1 MASPLSGSNSDIEL
15 VKIETKDL
23 SLTIKGNTYHEKY
36 EGLKKHQS
44 IVSDEM
50 MHFHVSG
57 TSDSVMVYD
66 ARLQKLS
73 ELTEHPPI
81 FFENRSYQLVVVPK
95 NDQELSFHHEHPSL
109 RKGISSTQM
118 GSLKLLMGNLSF
130 PNEVGYTTFEIRDD
144 KNTLLTVTLEI
155 FPSKLDYKDDY
166 RALLEE
172 VNDEIY
178 NLAFHLLKRTYLRAS
193 TIYATN
199 PSKSEFYR
207 ILNDSFHRF
216 MSAISHIKRQRH
228 HTLTTRHQLVQGEKI
243 RRLDSVGMNYLRKR
257 PHLFQEVGENMV
269 PSKGITAYK
278 EVTYDT
284 LENRFVKWMIQ
295 RVVHKIDDLLKSLEK
310 DNGFKSLPIDD
321 ELIQNVRKMRSRMK
335 NELND
340 PFWNGIGKLDRSVF
354 SLVIQMAAGYREAY
368 QIFLMLSRG
377 LTLRGQIFKMSV
389 KDVARL
395 YEYWTYL
402 KLGQI
407 LSKKYETVDQDIIKV
422 RQDGLYVTL
431 DESKTAKR
439 VFRHPETDEMIE
451 LYFQKRN
458 KALPTV
464 TQKPDTMLAIEK
476 KGKDYQYQYIF
487 DAKYRIDFAKS
498 DSHYK
503 RQYGTPGPMEE
514 DINTMHR
521 YRDAL
526 VVDQGGPFER
536 TAYGAYVLFPWNQ
549 EEEYEYHPFYKSIE
563 KVNIG
568 GFPFLPNATR
578 LVEQFLDHLIEKS
591 PEEII
596 REGILPRGTKEE
608 WQSSLDEKV
617 LVGSVKTEKDY
628 EEYMKEGFYRIPVSH
643 LKTGWQEAKY
653 IALYVPKKWYGE
665 NGGIQYVARIKD
677 IHINRED
684 SLFSDETN
692 NYVYFKL
699 GPWKKLD
706 HPIRPVGYGIQAY
719 ILTSM
724 SLLKEVQELPE
735 LFMKSKEERV
745 LWKTMR
751 RFTKQVKIE
760 LDHLYLDEASSIRSY
775 SIQDVQIRI
784 DYEQGNVMVGKED
797 QFKELPLELVVR
809 SSAVL
814 FKVVLECLCL
824 YRIYLEGV

>member
-1 MASPLSGSNSDIEL
+1 MMASPLSGSNSDIEL
-15 VKIETKDL
+15 VKIETADL
-23 SLTIKGNTYHEKY
+23 SLTIKGNPYHEKY
-36 EGLKKHQS
+36 EGLKKHQT
-44 IVSDEM
+44 IASDEM
-50 MHFHVSG
+50 MHFHVFGEVESIF
-57 TSDSVMVYD
+57 VYD
-66 ARLQKLS
+66 ARLQRLS
-73 ELTEHPPI
+73 ELSEQSPI

-109 RKGISSTQM
+109 RKAISSSQM

-130 PNEVGYTTFEIRDD
+130 PNEVGYTTFEIRND
-144 KNTLLTVTLEI
+144 KESLLTVTLEI

-178 NLAFHLLKRTYLRAS
+178 NLAFHLLKRTYLEAS

-207 ILNDSFHRF
+207 ILNDSFRRF
-216 MSAISHIKRQRH
+216 MKAISHIKRQPH

-257 PHLFQEVGENMV
+257 PHLFQEVGANMLL
-269 PSKGITAYK
+269 SKGITAYK

-295 RVVHKIDDLLKSLEK
+295 RVVHKIDDLLKSFEK
-310 DNGFKSLPIDD
+310 NSGFKSLPNNDD
-321 ELIQNVRKMRSRMK
+321 LIQNVRKMKSRMK

-354 SLVIQMAAGYREAY
+354 SLVIQMASGYRDAY

-439 VFRHPETDEMIE
+439 IFKHPETDEVIE

-487 DAKYRIDFAKS
+487 DAKYRIDFAKNG
-498 DSHYK
+498 SHYE

-549 EEEYEYHPFYKSIE
+549 EEEYEHHPFYKSIE

-568 GFPFLPNATR
+568 GFPFLPNATV

-608 WQSSLDEKV
+608 WKSSLDEKV

-628 EEYMKEGFYRIPVSH
+628 ETYMKEGFYQIPVLQ
-643 LKTGWQEAKY
+643 LKPRWQEAKY
-653 IALYVPKKWYGE
+653 IALYAPEKWYGE
-665 NGGIQYVARIKD
+665 NGGIQHVARIKD
-677 IHINRED
+677 IHINRENPLSSGEIND
-684 SLFSDETN
+684 C
-692 NYVYFKL
+692 VYFEL
-699 GPWKKLD
+699 EPWKRLD
-706 HPIRPVGYGIQAY
+706 YPIRPVGYGIQIY
-719 ILTSM
+719 LLTSM

-735 LFMKSKEERV
+735 LFMKTKEERI
-745 LWKTMR
+745 LWKTLR
-751 RFTKQVKIE
+751 RFTKQVKVE
-760 LDHLYLDEASSIRSY
+760 LDHFNLDEASSIKSY
-775 SIQDVQIRI
+775 YVRDVQIRI
-784 DYEQGNVMVGKED
+784 DYKWKSVMVEREGKL
-797 QFKELPLELVVR
+797 KEWSLDLVVR
-809 SSAVL
+809 KSSVL
-814 FKVVLECLCL
+814 FKGVLELL
-824 YRIYLEGV
+824 SK

>member
-1 MASPLSGSNSDIEL
+1 MASPLSGSNDDIEL
-15 VKIETKDL
+15 VKIETADL
-23 SLTIKGNTYHEKY
+23 SLTIKGNPYHEKY
-36 EGLKKHQS
+36 ESLKKHQS
-44 IVSDEM
+44 IASGEM

-57 TSDSVMVYD
+57 EVESILVYD
-66 ARLQKLS
+66 ARLQKPS

-109 RKGISSTQM
+109 RKAISSTQM

-130 PNEVGYTTFEIRDD
+130 PNEVGYTTFEIRND
-144 KNTLLTVTLEI
+144 KKSLLTVTLEI
-155 FPSKLDYKDDY
+155 FPAKLDYKDDY

-178 NLAFHLLKRTYLRAS
+178 NLAFHLLKRTYLGAS

-216 MSAISHIKRQRH
+216 MKSISHIKRQPH

-257 PHLFQEVGENMV
+257 PHLFQEVGANIV

-278 EVTYDT
+278 EVSYDT
-284 LENRFVKWMIQ
+284 LENRFVKWMVQ
-295 RVVHKIDDLLKSLEK
+295 RVVHKTDDLLKALEK
-310 DNGFKSLPIDD
+310 DSGFKGLSIDD
-321 ELIQNVRKMRSRMK
+321 DLIQNVRKMKSRMK

-340 PFWNGIGKLDRSVF
+340 PFWNRIGKLDRSVF
-354 SLVIQMAAGYREAY
+354 SLVIQMASGYRDAY

-439 VFRHPETDEMIE
+439 TFRHPETDEVIE

-487 DAKYRIDFAKS
+487 DAKYRIDFAKNG
-498 DSHYK
+498 SHYE

-549 EEEYEYHPFYKSIE
+549 EEEYEHHPFYKSIE

-568 GFPFLPNATR
+568 GFPFLPNATT

-596 REGILPRGTKEE
+596 REGILPRGIKEE
-608 WQSSLDEKV
+608 WKSSLDEKV

-628 EEYMKEGFYRIPVSH
+628 EVYMKEGFYQIPVSQ
-643 LKTGWQEAKY
+643 LKPGWQEVKY
-653 IALYVPKKWYGE
+653 IALYAPKKWHGE
-665 NGGIQYVARIKD
+665 NGGIQHVARIKD
-677 IHINRED
+677 IHINRKNPL
-684 SLFSDETN
+684 SSDEIN
-692 NYVYFKL
+692 DCVYFEL
-699 GPWKKLD
+699 EPWKKLD
-706 HPIRPVGYGIQAY
+706 HLIRPVGYGIQTY
-719 ILTSM
+719 MLTNM

-735 LFMKSKEERV
+735 LFMKSKEERA
-745 LWKTMR
+745 LWKTLR
-751 RFTKQVKIE
+751 RFTKQVKVE
-760 LDHLYLDEASSIRSY
+760 LDHSYLDEASFIKSY
-775 SIQDVQIRI
+775 SVQDVQIRI
-784 DYEQGNVMVGKED
+784 DYGQGNVIVGKEAV
-797 QFKELPLELVVR
+797 FKELPLDFVVR
-809 SSAVL
+809 NSSVL
-814 FKVVLECLCL
+814 FKVVLEQLK
-824 YRIYLEGV
+824 